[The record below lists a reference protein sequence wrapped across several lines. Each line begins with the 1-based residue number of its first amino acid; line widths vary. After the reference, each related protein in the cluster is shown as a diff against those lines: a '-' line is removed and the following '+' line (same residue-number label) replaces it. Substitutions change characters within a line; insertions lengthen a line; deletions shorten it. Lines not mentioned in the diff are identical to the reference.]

1 MHKTLNL
8 EELIASKQL
17 EKLKS
22 GESGDIDVDM
32 EIEELYDL
40 IIPPGT
46 VVSIIY
52 DIVEEFGLEPVTRK
66 IFVGVAN
73 SEERELLALRGPL
86 EKVQAA
92 EKFFYEEM
100 KDWIENP

>member
-22 GESGDIDVDM
+22 GESKDI

>member
-1 MHKTLNL
+1 MHKILNL
-8 EELIASKQL
+8 EELIVAKQL
-17 EKLKS
+17 EKEKKEL
-22 GESGDIDVDM
+22 GDL

-40 IIPPGT
+40 MIPPGT

-73 SEERELLALRGPL
+73 SEERELLVLRGPL

-92 EKFFYEEM
+92 EKFLYEEM
-100 KDWIENP
+100 NAWIDGQ

>member
-17 EKLKS
+17 EKAKA
-22 GESGDIDVDM
+22 GECGDL
-32 EIEELYDL
+32 EIEEQYDL

-66 IFVGVAN
+66 MFVGVAN

-92 EKFFYEEM
+92 EKFLYEEM

>member
-8 EELIASKQL
+8 DELITKKQR
-17 EKLKS
+17 EKEEAEGGSDQKT
-22 GESGDIDVDM
+22 
-32 EIEELYDL
+32 EELYDL

-52 DIVEEFGLEPVTRK
+52 DIVEEFDLEPVTRK
-66 IFVGVAN
+66 VFVGVAN
-73 SEERELLALRGPL
+73 SEEREILALRGPL

-92 EKFFYEEM
+92 EKFLYEEM
-100 KDWIENP
+100 NAWIESP

>member
-1 MHKTLNL
+1 MHKILNL

-17 EKLKS
+17 EKEK
-22 GESGDIDVDM
+22 ETEHGDLN
-32 EIEELYDL
+32 IEELYDL

-66 IFVGVAN
+66 MFVGVAN
-73 SEERELLALRGPL
+73 SEERELLVLRGPL

-92 EKFFYEEM
+92 EKFLYEEM
-100 KDWIENP
+100 EAWIKNE

>member
-8 EELIASKQL
+8 DELIAAKQREN
-17 EKLKS
+17 EKNEGGNS
-22 GESGDIDVDM
+22 ET
-32 EIEELYDL
+32 EELYDL

-52 DIVEEFGLEPVTRK
+52 DIVEEFDLEPVTRK
-66 IFVGVAN
+66 MHVSIAN
-73 SEERELLALRGPL
+73 SEQREILALRGPL

-92 EKFFYEEM
+92 EKFLYDEM
-100 KDWIENP
+100 KAWIESH

>member
-8 EELIASKQL
+8 EELVAAKQL
-17 EKLKS
+17 EKEKDIECGDLK
-22 GESGDIDVDM
+22 
-32 EIEELYDL
+32 IEELYDL

-66 IFVGVAN
+66 MFVGVAN
-73 SEERELLALRGPL
+73 SEERELLVLRGPL

-92 EKFFYEEM
+92 EKFLYEEM
-100 KDWIENP
+100 KAWIEGQ

>member
-1 MHKTLNL
+1 MHKILNL
-8 EELIASKQL
+8 EDLIASKQL
-17 EKLKS
+17 EKEKGNGCEDLN
-22 GESGDIDVDM
+22 
-32 EIEELYDL
+32 IEELYDL

-66 IFVGVAN
+66 VFVGIAN
-73 SEERELLALRGPL
+73 SEERELLVLRGPL

-92 EKFFYEEM
+92 EKFLYDEM
-100 KDWIENP
+100 KDWIESQ

>member
-8 EELIASKQL
+8 DELIATKQREKENEEGCGDL
-17 EKLKS
+17 ENQ
-22 GESGDIDVDM
+22 EQ
-32 EIEELYDL
+32 YDL

-52 DIVEEFGLEPVTRK
+52 DIVEEFGLEPVKRK
-66 IFVGVAN
+66 VFVGVAN

-92 EKFFYEEM
+92 EEFLYEEM
-100 KDWIENP
+100 KAWIENQ